1 MANRDEMLEQWLR
14 QTAPRYGLRAEAL
27 APASSDAGFRRYFR
41 VPSESGRSFI
51 VMDAPPEHE
60 NTPQYLKVCALMRE
74 AGLNVPEVFEADL
87 DAGFALISDLGNQ
100 TYLDVLNEE
109 NAAKLMDAATT
120 ALVTWQKAS
129 RPGVLPEYD
138 RAVLERELELFPE
151 WYVKRHRG
159 VEWDETERKWW
170 AMTKEFILKNN
181 LREAQVFVHRDFMPR
196 NLMVSDPMPGVID
209 FQDALYGPVS
219 YDIASLLRD
228 AFVSWGES
236 FVLDTTIRYWEKAR
250 RAGIPV
256 PEDFGVFYRDVEF
269 MGVQRHLKVLGIF
282 ARINYRDGKPKYLA
296 DTPRFIDYVRK
307 TSQRYSELSPLMHL
321 IERLEGPTRWATR
334 SDADARHG
342 LLCGCG
348 EPPAPVDEASAEASR
363 RRREAPDGGARSACA
378 SPRRDPRSGAEPRAR
393 RRRRARRAR
402 YG

>member
-100 TYLDVLNEE
+100 THLDVLNEE

-321 IERLEGPTRWATR
+321 IERLEGPTIKVGYTF
-334 SDADARHG
+334 
-342 LLCGCG
+342 
-348 EPPAPVDEASAEASR
+348 
-363 RRREAPDGGARSACA
+363 
-378 SPRRDPRSGAEPRAR
+378 
-393 RRRRARRAR
+393 
-402 YG
+402 

>member
-1 MANRDEMLEQWLR
+1 MR
-14 QTAPRYGLRAEAL
+14 QSRRTKCRADITAGTVIQLQSADVRQHL
-27 APASSDAGFRRYFR
+27 
-41 VPSESGRSFI
+41 
-51 VMDAPPEHE
+51 
-60 NTPQYLKVCALMRE
+60 TPVCA
-74 AGLNVPEVFEADL
+74 APEVFEADL

-151 WYVKRHRG
+151 WYVKRYRG

-321 IERLEGPTRWATR
+321 IERLEGPTIKVGYTF
-334 SDADARHG
+334 
-342 LLCGCG
+342 
-348 EPPAPVDEASAEASR
+348 
-363 RRREAPDGGARSACA
+363 
-378 SPRRDPRSGAEPRAR
+378 
-393 RRRRARRAR
+393 
-402 YG
+402 

>member
-27 APASSDAGFRRYFR
+27 APASSDAGVRRYFR

-321 IERLEGPTRWATR
+321 IERLEGPTIKVGYTF
-334 SDADARHG
+334 
-342 LLCGCG
+342 
-348 EPPAPVDEASAEASR
+348 
-363 RRREAPDGGARSACA
+363 
-378 SPRRDPRSGAEPRAR
+378 
-393 RRRRARRAR
+393 
-402 YG
+402 